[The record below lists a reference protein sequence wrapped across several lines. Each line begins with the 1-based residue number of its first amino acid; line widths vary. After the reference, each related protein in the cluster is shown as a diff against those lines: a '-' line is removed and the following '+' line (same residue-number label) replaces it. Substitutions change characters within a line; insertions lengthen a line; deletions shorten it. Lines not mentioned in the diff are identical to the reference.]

1 MRIRFTHKSR
11 ACIGTP
17 EGKRQFNRE
26 LFTSIAGEYAWM
38 KQVLSLGRD
47 SAWKRTMVGYLS
59 PCHQPACVDLAC
71 GTGELGRLLNS
82 RYPDATVVGV
92 DLTAAMLDEARRD
105 AEPTQAFLQADMA
118 VTGLPT
124 GAYDV
129 VTVGYGLRNAAELDA
144 AIAEIVRL
152 LKPGGE
158 TAILDFSRYDG
169 RWAYTIEL
177 ALLRFWG
184 GLWGLLRS
192 GNPDSYRYIADSLQQ
207 FPTRS
212 RLHRMLEAAGLHIRR
227 SQRRLGG
234 VIEIII
240 AVRESA

>member
-1 MRIRFTHKSR
+1 MRARFTHKSR
-11 ACIGTP
+11 TCIGTP

-47 SAWKRTMVGYLS
+47 SAWKRTMVESLS
-59 PCHQPACVDLAC
+59 PRRRPVCVDLAC
-71 GTGELGRLLNS
+71 GTGELGRLLTS
-82 RYPDATVVGV
+82 RFPDATVVGV
-92 DLTAAMLDEARRD
+92 DLTEAMLREARRD
-105 AEPTQAFLQADMA
+105 AGPGQSFLQADMA
-118 VTGLPT
+118 ATGLPA

-144 AIAEIVRL
+144 AIAEMVRL
-152 LKPGGE
+152 LNPGGE
-158 TAILDFSRYDG
+158 AAILDFSRYDG
-169 RWAYTIEL
+169 RWAFSIEL

-192 GNPDSYRYIADSLQQ
+192 GNPDTYRYIADSLQQ

-212 RLHRMLEAAGLHIRR
+212 SLHRMLETAGLRIRNSR
-227 SQRRLGG
+227 RRLGG
-234 VIEIII
+234 IIEIVI
-240 AVRESA
+240 AVREPV